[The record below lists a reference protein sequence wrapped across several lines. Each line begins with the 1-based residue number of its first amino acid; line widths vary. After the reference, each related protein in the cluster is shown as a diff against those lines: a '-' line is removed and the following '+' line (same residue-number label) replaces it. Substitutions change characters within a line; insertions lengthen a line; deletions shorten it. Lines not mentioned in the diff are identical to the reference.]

1 MPLDEIA
8 SVAVEVASDAAI
20 IVAADVMTSG
30 TDMRTIRRIVS
41 FTLGITMILA
51 AGYLVAVVMTDGAI
65 LLRPSEL
72 ALERHSD
79 YNDLVSVPAQVLP
92 PQTSPFVS

>member
-1 MPLDEIA
+1 MPSPEIA
-8 SVAVEVASDAAI
+8 SDGVDSASEAGV
-20 IVAADVMTSG
+20 IVALASVTAGD
-30 TDMRTIRRIVS
+30 DMRTIRRIVS

-72 ALERHSD
+72 LSLIHI
-79 YNDLVSVPAQVLP
+79 
-92 PQTSPFVS
+92 